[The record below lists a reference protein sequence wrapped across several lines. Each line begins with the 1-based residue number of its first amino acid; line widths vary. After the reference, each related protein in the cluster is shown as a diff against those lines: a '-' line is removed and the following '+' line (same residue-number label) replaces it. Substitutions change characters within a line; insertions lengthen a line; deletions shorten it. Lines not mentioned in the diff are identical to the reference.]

1 MNFLGIGG
9 WEILLI
15 LVVALILLG
24 PQKLPETAR
33 KMGKYMRALKKAS
46 NDFTS
51 TITRE
56 IDLEEKKEPPAEG
69 KNKEVKPRKEST

>member
-56 IDLEEKKEPPAEG
+56 IDLEEKKEPPAEVN
-69 KNKEVKPRKEST
+69 KKEVKPRKEST